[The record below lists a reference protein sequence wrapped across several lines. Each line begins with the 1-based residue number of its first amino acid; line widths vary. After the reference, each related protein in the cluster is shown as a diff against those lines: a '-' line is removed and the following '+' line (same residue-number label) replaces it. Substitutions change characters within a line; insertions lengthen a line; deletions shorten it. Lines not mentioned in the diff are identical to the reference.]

1 MLRFRTCWKMFTQFR
16 AVAPLGILAIFGQL
30 LKLLRDQRGTGTES
44 KGEWNMKQALVW
56 IGALIA
62 VGLALTYWKLLAAL
76 VVVGCSYGAGTGP
89 VGHCS
94 RSVKTGSMV
103 RPHAAPHSPPAP
115 SSRTSST
122 SPAKTVACTAPT
134 VRSRWTDR
142 GVSV

>member
-1 MLRFRTCWKMFTQFR
+1 MMSCWICWVPSKMSRIFYASVPDLLEMFTQFR

-76 VVVGCSYGAGTGP
+76 VVVGLLLWGGYRARSGTAREA
-89 VGHCS
+89 S
-94 RSVKTGSMV
+94 R
-103 RPHAAPHSPPAP
+103 PDQ
-115 SSRTSST
+115 
-122 SPAKTVACTAPT
+122 
-134 VRSRWTDR
+134 W
-142 GVSV
+142 